1 MQPYSYPS
9 LSPIPL
15 ALAKALRVSDAKLV
29 KGDGGEGEGR
39 GILAR
44 LGKVRNIKSLTQF
57 PPTQAPSQRQTV
69 SSSRINTSP
78 LRNYQRLLEIPSSC
92 HRVSGDN

>member
-29 KGDGGEGEGR
+29 KGDGGKGRVGEYW
-39 GILAR
+39 
-44 LGKVRNIKSLTQF
+44 LGLER
-57 PPTQAPSQRQTV
+57 
-69 SSSRINTSP
+69 
-78 LRNYQRLLEIPSSC
+78 LEI
-92 HRVSGDN
+92 